1 MRPYR
6 AGSFLTVV
14 WNQVQDVAA
23 PSDANVGNAFGRVF
37 HDPAINVLAIKASLR
52 L

>member
-1 MRPYR
+1 MEYR